1 VPTGL
6 QEKSLRR
13 GFSSVYKMWSGTGSW
28 DMEKLKGVQVIH
40 LPVSDI
46 KIINSFNENIMWN

>member
-1 VPTGL
+1 M
-6 QEKSLRR
+6 Q
-13 GFSSVYKMWSGTGSW
+13 FSSACKMWSGTGSL

-46 KIINSFNENIMWN
+46 KIINSFNENRM